1 MNVRIPRKFLIKIV
15 NIKPIAPFKPKLRNL
30 ARKFNLLSTSLYY
43 PEVSSDVGDFQRI
56 LLLEN
61 FTYQEFEPKN
71 IITKE
76 VITPDLERKIRSVA
90 KKGATV
96 IAFAHDNFT
105 ENLGGIQTVMNLENN
120 VISGT
125 SGNYWSLNPVES
137 VNSYTFSPLLDLLH
151 NGEKVGQ
158 IESRNIGQFFK
169 ILEDIAGKQNKSM
182 LIVLHS
188 LLGHDPEKVADALK
202 GLEIGEIYFYL
213 HDFYSICPS
222 VKLLRNDLEFCHGP
236 KMTSTACKV
245 CIYGNA
251 RPVHV
256 RRIDSILNLPGIKLL
271 APSESTHDIWSAS
284 SELGMKADLMPHLR
298 LTPTASGREKINS
311 KPKIAFIG
319 HPVKGK
325 GWESFVILSKLLDET
340 NEFWVFSQHDP
351 RVSGITFRLLTNG
364 SGKIHHTRDL
374 LIESEIDYAFIFP
387 NWPETY
393 SLVTAEAISAA
404 VFVLTNSNSG
414 NVAALVREFNSGAVF
429 EDLESVVEFLKF
441 NPKVNFDLQ
450 IYDTEF
456 AGIVE
461 KFARTN
467 NYG

>member
-1 MNVRIPRKFLIKIV
+1 
-15 NIKPIAPFKPKLRNL
+15 
-30 ARKFNLLSTSLYY
+30 
-43 PEVSSDVGDFQRI
+43 
-56 LLLEN
+56 
-61 FTYQEFEPKN
+61 
-71 IITKE
+71 
-76 VITPDLERKIRSVA
+76 
-90 KKGATV
+90 
-96 IAFAHDNFT
+96 
-105 ENLGGIQTVMNLENN
+105 
-120 VISGT
+120 
-125 SGNYWSLNPVES
+125 
-137 VNSYTFSPLLDLLH
+137 
-151 NGEKVGQ
+151 
-158 IESRNIGQFFK
+158 
-169 ILEDIAGKQNKSM
+169 
-182 LIVLHS
+182 
-188 LLGHDPEKVADALK
+188 
-202 GLEIGEIYFYL
+202 
-213 HDFYSICPS
+213 
-222 VKLLRNDLEFCHGP
+222 
-236 KMTSTACKV
+236 
-245 CIYGNA
+245 
-251 RPVHV
+251 
-256 RRIDSILNLPGIKLL
+256 
-271 APSESTHDIWSAS
+271 
-284 SELGMKADLMPHLR
+284 MKADLMPHLR

-325 GWESFVILSKLLDET
+325 GWESFVILSKLLNET
-340 NEFWVFSQHDP
+340 YEFWVFSQHDP
-351 RVSGITFRLLTNG
+351 RISGITFRLLTNG

-414 NVAALVREFNSGAVF
+414 NVAALAREFNSGAVF